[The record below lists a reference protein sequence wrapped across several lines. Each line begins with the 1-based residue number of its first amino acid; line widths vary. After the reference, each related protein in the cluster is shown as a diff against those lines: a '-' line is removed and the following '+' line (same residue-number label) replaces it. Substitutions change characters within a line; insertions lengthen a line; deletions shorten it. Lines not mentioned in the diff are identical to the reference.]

1 MDIRRIAV
9 ASVALLLSGWSLFE
23 AGRSSRTLQRTEVRH
38 RSAADEL
45 RRMQAQPEDALVLWI
60 PGEFDDRGG
69 LAPSELVLERTARSN
84 RVGKSS
90 FPGVA
95 PDRLSGFSAQ

>member
-1 MDIRRIAV
+1 MDIRRIAI
-9 ASVALLLSGWSLFE
+9 ASIALLLSGWSLFE
-23 AGRSSRTLQRTEVRH
+23 AGRSTRTLQWTEVRH

-45 RRMQAQPEDALVLWI
+45 RRMQAEPEDALVLWI
-60 PGEFDDRGG
+60 PGEFDDRAG
-69 LAPSELVLERTARSN
+69 LAPPELVPERAARN

-90 FPGVA
+90 IPGAA

>member
-23 AGRSSRTLQRTEVRH
+23 AGRSTRTLQRTEVRH

-45 RRMQAQPEDALVLWI
+45 RRMQAEPEDALVLWI
-60 PGEFDDRGG
+60 PGEFDDRAG
-69 LAPSELVLERTARSN
+69 LAPSELVPERTARSN

-90 FPGVA
+90 IPGAA
-95 PDRLSGFSAQ
+95 PDHLSGFSAQ

>member
-1 MDIRRIAV
+1 MDIRRIAI

-23 AGRSSRTLQRTEVRH
+23 AGRSSRTLHRPEIQH

-60 PGEFDDRGG
+60 PGEFDDRAGI
-69 LAPSELVLERTARSN
+69 APSDVVPERTARSS
-84 RVGKSS
+84 RVGKASVL
-90 FPGVA
+90 GA
-95 PDRLSGFSAQ
+95 GPDRLSGFSAQ